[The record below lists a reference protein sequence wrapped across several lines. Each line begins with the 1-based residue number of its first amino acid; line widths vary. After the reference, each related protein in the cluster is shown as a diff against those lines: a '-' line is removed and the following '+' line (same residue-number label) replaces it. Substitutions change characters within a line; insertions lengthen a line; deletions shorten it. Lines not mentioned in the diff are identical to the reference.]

1 MKRRDFLGTVATGA
15 VAAAA
20 LTGCSGSN
28 EAKTGDAPAVV
39 TKKRQLKMVTAWPKN
54 FPGFGTSAERFAQ
67 RIETATQGAISIKV
81 FAAGELV
88 GAFESFDAV
97 SLGNAD
103 MYHAADYYF
112 QGKHKALNF
121 FTAVPFG
128 FTADEMA
135 SWIHFG
141 GGQALWDEVSGK
153 FNIKPMIVANSGT
166 QMAGWY
172 KKEINT
178 LEDFKGLKIRWP
190 GLGGEVIRRLGAA
203 VNALPGGDIFQAL
216 QSGAID
222 AAEWI
227 GPWNDMAFGFY
238 RIAPYYYYP
247 GFHEPGSCITLGMN
261 KDVWE
266 SLTPQQQEIFTAIS
280 ESEYN
285 RSLAEYNMRNGQ
297 YLKILEKDHN
307 ITPRPLSNEILMEI
321 GKVSNQVMHEIAAG
335 DELSGRVYKSYMD
348 FRELSIAWRGV
359 AETAYLEARKL
370 DFPYGM

>member
-1 MKRRDFLGTVATGA
+1 MKRRDFLSTVATGA

-20 LTGCSGSN
+20 VAGCSKADDSSN
-28 EAKTGDAPAVV
+28 ASAPAVAM
-39 TKKRQLKMVTAWPKN
+39 KKRTLKMVTAWPKN
-54 FPGFGTSAERFAQ
+54 FPGFGTSAERFAE
-67 RIETATQGAISIKV
+67 RVRTVTDGALDIKV
-81 FAAGELV
+81 YAAGELV

-135 SWIHFG
+135 SWIHYG
-141 GGQALWDEVSGK
+141 GGQKLWDEVSGK

-172 KKEINT
+172 KKEINS
-178 LEDFKGLKIRWP
+178 LEDFKGLRIRWP

-203 VNALPGGDIFQAL
+203 VNAMPGGDIFQAL

-227 GPWNDMAFGFY
+227 GPWNDMALGFHT
-238 RIAPYYYYP
+238 IANYYYYP
-247 GFHEPGSCITLGMN
+247 GFHEPGSSITLGVN

-266 SLTPQQQEIFTAIS
+266 SFSPVQQEIITAIS

-285 RSLAEYNMRNGQ
+285 RSLAEYNFRNGE
-297 YLKILEKDHN
+297 YLKILETQNH
-307 ITPRPLSNEILMEI
+307 IVPRKLSDDILEEIGRVSNE
-321 GKVSNQVMHEIAAG
+321 VMKEIAAG

-348 FRELSIAWRGV
+348 FRKLSIEWRRV

-370 DFPYGM
+370 DFPYGT

>member
-1 MKRRDFLGTVATGA
+1 MKRRDFLSTVATGA

-20 LTGCSGSN
+20 VAGCSKADDSSS
-28 EAKTGDAPAVV
+28 ASAPAVAM
-39 TKKRQLKMVTAWPKN
+39 KKRTLKMVTAWPKN
-54 FPGFGTSAERFAQ
+54 FPGFGTSAERFAE
-67 RIETATQGAISIKV
+67 RVRTVTDGALDIKV
-81 FAAGELV
+81 YAAGELV

-135 SWIHFG
+135 SWIHYG
-141 GGQALWDEVSGK
+141 GGQKLWDEVSGK

-172 KKEINT
+172 KKEINS
-178 LEDFKGLKIRWP
+178 LEDFKGLRIRWP

-203 VNALPGGDIFQAL
+203 VNAMPGGDIFQAL

-227 GPWNDMAFGFY
+227 GPWNDMALGFHT
-238 RIAPYYYYP
+238 IASYYYYP
-247 GFHEPGSCITLGMN
+247 GFHEPGSSITLGVN

-266 SLTPQQQEIFTAIS
+266 SFSP
-280 ESEYN
+280 
-285 RSLAEYNMRNGQ
+285 
-297 YLKILEKDHN
+297 
-307 ITPRPLSNEILMEI
+307 
-321 GKVSNQVMHEIAAG
+321 VAAG
-335 DELSGRVYKSYMD
+335 DHHGDQRVRIQPLARRIQFPERRISENPRDPKSHRPAQALGRYPEGNRPGLERGDEGDRGRRRAVRPGLQELHGLPEALDRMAPRGRD
-348 FRELSIAWRGV
+348 GLS
-359 AETAYLEARKL
+359 
-370 DFPYGM
+370 

>member
-1 MKRRDFLGTVATGA
+1 MKRRDFLSTVATGA

-20 LTGCSGSN
+20 VAGCSKADDSSN
-28 EAKTGDAPAVV
+28 ASAPAVV
-39 TKKRQLKMVTAWPKN
+39 MKKRTLKMVTAWPKN
-54 FPGFGTSAERFAQ
+54 FPGFGTSAERFAE
-67 RIETATQGAISIKV
+67 RVKTVTDGALDIKV

-135 SWIHFG
+135 SWIHYG
-141 GGQALWDEVSGK
+141 GGQKLWDEVSGM
-153 FNIKPMIVANSGT
+153 FNIKPMIVANSGC

-178 LEDFKGLKIRWP
+178 LEDFKGLRIRWP

-227 GPWNDMAFGFY
+227 GPWNDMALGFHT
-238 RIAPYYYYP
+238 IANYYYYP
-247 GFHEPGSCITLGMN
+247 GFHEPGSSITLGVN

-266 SLTPQQQEIFTAIS
+266 SFTPVQQEIITAIS

-285 RSLAEYNMRNGQ
+285 RSLAEYNFRNGE
-297 YLKILEKDHN
+297 YLKILETENH
-307 ITPRPLSNEILMEI
+307 ITPRPLSNDILMEI
-321 GKVSNQVMHEIAAG
+321 GRVSNEVMKEIAAG

-348 FRELSIAWRGV
+348 FRTLSIEWRRV

-370 DFPYGM
+370 NFPYGT

>member
-20 LTGCSGSN
+20 LAGCSGSN
-28 EAKTGDAPAVV
+28 EAKTASAPAVV
-39 TKKRQLKMVTAWPKN
+39 TKKRTLKMVTAWPKN
-54 FPGFGTSAERFAQ
+54 FPGFGTSAERFAD
-67 RIETATQGAISIKV
+67 RVKTVTDGALDIKV

-121 FTAVPFG
+121 YTAVPFG

-135 SWIHFG
+135 SWIHYG
-141 GGQALWDEVSGK
+141 GGQKLWDEVSGM
-153 FNIKPMIVANSGT
+153 FNIKPMIVANSGC

-178 LEDFKGLKIRWP
+178 LEDFKGLRIRWP

-227 GPWNDMAFGFY
+227 GPWNDMALGFH
-238 RIAPYYYYP
+238 RIASYYYYP
-247 GFHEPGSCITLGMN
+247 GFHEPGSSITLGIN
-261 KDVWE
+261 KDVWG
-266 SLTPQQQEIFTAIS
+266 SFTPVQQEIITAIS

-285 RSLAEYNMRNGQ
+285 RSLAEYNMRNGE
-297 YLKILEKDHN
+297 YLKILETENN
-307 ITPRPLSNEILMEI
+307 ITPRKLSDDILKEIGRVSNEVT
-321 GKVSNQVMHEIAAG
+321 KEIAAG
-335 DELSGRVYKSYMD
+335 DELSGRVYQSYMD
-348 FRELSIAWRGV
+348 FRKLSIEWRRV
-359 AETAYLEARKL
+359 SETAYLDARRL
-370 DFPYGM
+370 DFPYGT

>member
-1 MKRRDFLGTVATGA
+1 MKRRQFLGTVATGA

-28 EAKTGDAPAVV
+28 EAKTEGAPAIL
-39 TKKRQLKMVTAWPKN
+39 TKKRSLRLVTAWPKN
-54 FPGFGTSAERFAQ
+54 FPGFGVSAERFAERVGVITEGQ
-67 RIETATQGAISIKV
+67 IAIKV
-81 FAAGELV
+81 LAAGEFV

-135 SWIHFG
+135 SWIHYG
-141 GGQALWDEVSGK
+141 GGQELWDEVSGK

-178 LEDFKGLKIRWP
+178 LEDFKGLRIRWP

-227 GPWNDMAFGFY
+227 GPWNDMALGFH

-247 GFHEPGSCITLGMN
+247 GFHEPGSSITLGIN
-261 KDVWE
+261 KDLWQD
-266 SLTPQQQEIFTAIS
+266 LTPVQQEIITAVS

-285 RSLAEYNMRNGQ
+285 RSLAEYNFRNGEF
-297 YLKILEKDHN
+297 LRTLETEQK

-321 GKVSNQVMHEIAAG
+321 GRISNEVMKEIGAG
-335 DELSGRVYKSYMD
+335 DELSGRVYKSYLE
-348 FRELSIAWRGV
+348 FRKLSIEMRRVG
-359 AETAYLEARKL
+359 ETAFLDARKL
-370 DFPYGM
+370 DFPYGT